1 MAAAAHAA
9 RNNKHKRREEMKAS
23 AREGFKDS
31 RKRVDAILGGVEM
44 DAFDRVT
51 LKQLRAPVCAVY
63 GACHA
68 EGVLIHPGRPA
79 SAAGATVC
87 GVRTAR
93 ATLRPCRSIQAAR
106 LQPSC

>member
-51 LKQLRAPVCAVY
+51 LPQL
-63 GACHA
+63 
-68 EGVLIHPGRPA
+68 PG
-79 SAAGATVC
+79 S
-87 GVRTAR
+87 
-93 ATLRPCRSIQAAR
+93 RSTGR
-106 LQPSC
+106 